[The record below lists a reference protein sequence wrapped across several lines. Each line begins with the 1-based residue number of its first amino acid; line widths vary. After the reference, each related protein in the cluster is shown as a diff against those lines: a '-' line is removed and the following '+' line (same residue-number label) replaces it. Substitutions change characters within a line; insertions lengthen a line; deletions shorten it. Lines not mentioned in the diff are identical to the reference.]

1 MDIFSADVE
10 AAKAKST
17 KYVAMYPVPTH
28 SATPAVMAP
37 PKLKEEEGLSVPD
50 AAKLGS
56 AGSQAKKAGSQSI
69 YTTPYPG
76 IQSILQP
83 PNEFTLVAGRMS
95 SGSK

>member
-1 MDIFSADVE
+1 ME

-37 PKLKEEEGLSVPD
+37 PKLKEGEGMSVPD
-50 AAKLGS
+50 AANLG
-56 AGSQAKKAGSQSI
+56 GSQAKKTGSQSI
-69 YTTPYPG
+69 YTSPYPS

-95 SGSK
+95 SGSKYIE